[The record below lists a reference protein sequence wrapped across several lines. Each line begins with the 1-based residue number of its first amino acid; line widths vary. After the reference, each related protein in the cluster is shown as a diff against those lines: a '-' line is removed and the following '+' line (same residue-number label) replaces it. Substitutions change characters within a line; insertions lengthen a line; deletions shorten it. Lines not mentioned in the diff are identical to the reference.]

1 MTSRDLILQV
11 AIEMKKTPEQMER
24 FINSLE
30 ENMLDMAESLKEV
43 SDQDYKDMGFPIGL
57 VIKIKKRLQSDDA
70 QLAAGVQT
78 QPEAASVAQTMVNTN
93 KEENKIPD
101 FNPLTVKDSVSSNT
115 RQVAVED
122 SPQFQKMNPA

>member
-1 MTSRDLILQV
+1 
-11 AIEMKKTPEQMER
+11 
-24 FINSLE
+24 
-30 ENMLDMAESLKEV
+30 MLDMAESLKEV
-43 SDQDYKDMGFPIGL
+43 SDQNYKDMGFPIGL

-70 QLAAGVQT
+70 QLAAGAQS

-101 FNPLTVKDSVSSNT
+101 FNPLTVKDGVSSNT

-122 SPQFQKMNPA
+122 SPQFQKMEDMVLRQQSSYEKQEREREAEAARQEEERLRI